1 MDERGNVL
9 ASMEDFAAFLV
20 FVTIAMITP
29 GPNTVSSA
37 NYAILYGY
45 KKTHSYRL
53 GIFTGFA
60 VVMLLCA
67 FLAHTVASNLPSF
80 AVILRYIGAAYIVYL
95 AWGMLRA
102 TYEIEEGKKEQLAY
116 PFLKG
121 SLLQILNVKVLVLG
135 ISIYSTYLS
144 ERITSPVVL
153 PLSAIL
159 LAGGSLAATNLW
171 ALAGSAIAGF
181 TKHRAVRIGLNVTLS
196 LLLLYSAYQLSGL
209 AELF

>member
-1 MDERGNVL
+1 
-9 ASMEDFAAFLV
+9 MENAAAFLV

-60 VVMLLCA
+60 AVMMFCA
-67 FLAHTVASNLPSF
+67 FLAHSIASALPDF

-102 TYEIEEGKKEQLAY
+102 TYHVEEGRKEHLAY
-116 PFLKG
+116 PYLKG
-121 SLLQILNVKVLVLG
+121 ALLQILNVKVLVLG

-144 ERITSPVVL
+144 ERITSPVFL

-159 LAGGSLAATNLW
+159 LAFGSLAATNLW
-171 ALAGSAIAGF
+171 ALGGSAIAGF
-181 TKHRAVRIGLNVTLS
+181 TKHRAVRIGLNLTLS
-196 LLLLYSAYQLSGL
+196 LLLLYSAYQLSGI